1 MPVLEF
7 KYKRRVYKQMKL
19 DLQQVKK
26 YHSKANLRAFME
38 AIRNRQADKVDK
50 MLEKCLDP
58 NFHEESSGE
67 TPLTQAAS
75 IDKSE
80 AVVLSL
86 INGGAHLDFRNK
98 KGLTAVHVATLRGH
112 AKVLETLLDLRAS
125 PNYKDNKGMTPLY
138 LSVLHNINPA
148 ITEILLKDQA
158 EMNTGDD
165 QGWREIHQAA
175 RYGRLKHLEHLLYY
189 GADVDVQNA
198 AGNTALHVCAL
209 YKQETAARTL
219 LFRGADRH
227 VKNKASQTAF
237 QVAIV
242 ANNFDLAETIRN
254 FSETNVVPFQDLP
267 QYSKR
272 KRFST
277 LREGSLQ
284 RTSSEPYLDF
294 AGSRLSLVSNNS
306 NPEHRTQRGPST
318 PMNHRKVQEFGQ
330 AKMATAIVD
339 YTAQEPGELTLRKG
353 DQVEV
358 FSIGEYNFWQ
368 GRVGQKAGWFPSY
381 CIKEMTGQ
389 KPGKKAPTPPTTYK
403 DGDFVDKHH
412 AQSTPVGSPRIVFVE
427 RGKKGFGFV
436 LRGAKSPHGPSATFI
451 PTEDFPALQYLENV
465 DKGSPADKAG
475 LKKETLFSR

>member
-353 DQVEV
+353 DQVE
-358 FSIGEYNFWQ
+358 
-368 GRVGQKAGWFPSY
+368 
-381 CIKEMTGQ
+381 
-389 KPGKKAPTPPTTYK
+389 APTPPTTYK